1 MDSNESFLSRWSR
14 RKAEQQS
21 DIPEADDISA
31 PAETLNEQPAVA
43 PEDLPP
49 PPSDEDMP
57 AIESLDE
64 SSDYSQFFSP
74 NVSEALRQQA
84 LRKLFRLPE
93 FNVRDGLNDYDGDFS
108 QMPALSAEVAQQLR
122 SWFDEQKEAFHDAL
136 NEEDSPALEAE
147 EKAEDDNAVGDA
159 DLAG

>member
-1 MDSNESFLSRWSR
+1 MDSNESFLSRWAR

-31 PAETLNEQPAVA
+31 PAEALSEQPTVA
-43 PEDLPP
+43 PDDLPP

-84 LRKLFRLPE
+84 LKKLFRLPE

-122 SWFDEQKEAFHDAL
+122 SWFDEQKEAFHEAL
-136 NEEDSPALEAE
+136 NEEESPAPESE
-147 EKAEDDNAVGDA
+147 TNEDDNAVGDA

>member
-1 MDSNESFLSRWSR
+1 MDSNESFLSRWAR

-21 DIPEADDISA
+21 DTPVADEVSPPTEALS
-31 PAETLNEQPAVA
+31 EQPPVV
-43 PEDLPP
+43 PDDLPP

-64 SSDYSQFFSP
+64 GSDYSQFFSP

-122 SWFDEQKEAFHDAL
+122 SWFDEQKDAFHEAL
-136 NEEDSPALEAE
+136 NEEDTSAPESE
-147 EKAEDDNAVGDA
+147 TNEDDNAVGDA

>member
-21 DIPEADDISA
+21 DIPEADDVSA

-122 SWFDEQKEAFHDAL
+122 SWFDEQKEAFHEAL
-136 NEEDSPALEAE
+136 NEEESPAPEPE
-147 EKAEDDNAVGDA
+147 TNEDDNAVGDA